1 MPQIVNLANFRK
13 SDAFGLTVLPDKSA
27 LIGQKM
33 VENGIMN
40 ETFLVIFNYV
50 YAWDFLVLFKLRDQG
65 SGEDTDTSGIWS
77 PREKKV
83 ADVLQVV

>member
-1 MPQIVNLANFRK
+1 
-13 SDAFGLTVLPDKSA
+13 
-27 LIGQKM
+27 
-33 VENGIMN
+33 MN

-65 SGEDTDTSGIWS
+65 SGGDTDTSGIWS

>member
-40 ETFLVIFNYV
+40 ETFLVIF
-50 YAWDFLVLFKLRDQG
+50 KLSDQG
-65 SGEDTDTSGIWS
+65 SGGDTDTSGI
-77 PREKKV
+77 
-83 ADVLQVV
+83 

>member
-33 VENGIMN
+33 VENGKMN

-50 YAWDFLVLFKLRDQG
+50 YA
-65 SGEDTDTSGIWS
+65 
-77 PREKKV
+77 
-83 ADVLQVV
+83 